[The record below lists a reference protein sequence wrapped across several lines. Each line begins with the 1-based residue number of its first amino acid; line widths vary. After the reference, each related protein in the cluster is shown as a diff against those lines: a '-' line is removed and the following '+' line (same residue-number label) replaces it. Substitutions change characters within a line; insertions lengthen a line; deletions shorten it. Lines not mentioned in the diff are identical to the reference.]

1 MCAKECDNRPKLTK
15 CKWGLWGDQGE
26 GNRGFCD
33 TVGTPEGLQL
43 GKGESLTCD
52 LPAGPQSPL
61 CAQVKAA
68 SRREAARFKLPT
80 PSALSDLSGTAV

>member
-1 MCAKECDNRPKLTK
+1 MCAKECDNWPKLSK

-33 TVGTPEGLQL
+33 IVGTPKGLLL

-61 CAQVKAA
+61 CAQAVL
-68 SRREAARFKLPT
+68 SRLLWLPGSRQGNQGGQ
-80 PSALSDLSGTAV
+80 SA

>member
-1 MCAKECDNRPKLTK
+1 MCAKECDNRPKLSK

-33 TVGTPEGLQL
+33 IVGTPEGLLL

-52 LPAGPQSPL
+52 LPADF
-61 CAQVKAA
+61 A
-68 SRREAARFKLPT
+68 KLLDILRKE
-80 PSALSDLSGTAV
+80 SQL